1 MSYAER
7 KAKGLA
13 KRAGKSLVANTASSS
28 VVGLEGFY
36 VDNLT
41 GLNLEV
47 EVAGKVIVIKEV
59 K

>member
-13 KRAGKSLVANTASSS
+13 KKAGKSGSANTASP
-28 VVGLEGFY
+28 VVSLEGFY

-41 GLNLEV
+41 GLNLKV
-47 EVAGKVIVIKEV
+47 EVAGKVIIIKEV